1 MNVQDPNIP
10 SAGKPFETVVAL
22 QQANLACLES
32 WSKERTL
39 KREDRNLAAIHEFLA
54 RAQQTGTVLDREA
67 DRRSAQAA
75 LDYWMTELALTGDE
89 NAQDEGL
96 RPLASFDPAT
106 FPDLHDLPS
115 PFKGLAA
122 FAESDAAH
130 FFGRQRAATEL
141 ATKVGSRPFVVI
153 SGPSGSGKSSLIQ
166 AGLVPRLRRTI
177 AAPDG
182 QYELLN
188 IATPGSRPLLALL
201 KAVVPQG
208 MGPDSIASLRGEL
221 TASPNMLADVVKRY
235 HAKPVVLI
243 FDQFEEIFSLQQGHR
258 PGELQVFV
266 EALATLGDQH
276 HVVIS
281 IRDDYV
287 AQLQR
292 LQPLGARAT
301 EPSNQYA
308 PPPLSP
314 RQLKSAIERPAE
326 AVGLRFEDGLVDEL
340 VKDVAGEPAS
350 LPLLQFTLTR
360 LWEKKQ
366 RNRVTREIYREVGRP
381 REALKKAADGVLE
394 DLKLLENEEIVRRL
408 FLRLVTPATETEFVR
423 NPCTRATLWAGENH
437 PPAVDRVLERFV
449 EAGLL
454 RKQAAPGDERED
466 DRFDVAHEALIR
478 NWPWLVGVLQREWRD
493 HEKLWR
499 LHSTAKLWIESGG
512 SPGYLLSGKALEDAS
527 QFRERSRD
535 VDALLDASKSAEDKR
550 RSEAEAERSAAQL
563 KEMAAAKSLL
573 LKRVILCVCLVSGL
587 IAYLVVWRENN
598 INRANLEEKTALL
611 QQIRDSGS
619 VNEANRL
626 YARKLGDLTARIEGI
641 AESVNHADLSDLKT
655 FLREFGVPLPIV
667 DRLALAPGA
676 GSAPPG
682 IGSTAQIRREDFSEI
697 VPGFREVAPTTGG
710 LTCSGVLW
718 LGNADNSKVASFPS
732 TLTGLKNS
740 KLKVTANIRLRKDF
754 PSADTYSMSDSLGI
768 IPAGTEVVAQGD
780 PKAFARPSGPQYW
793 ISVNAP
799 AEVCSKV
806 FIQYVGDDSRST
818 QISNAL
824 TKLGYQ
830 VQEAEMVATAKGKA
844 EVRYFWDSDKAV
856 AAKLAAQLSTAMPGT
871 TVNPVSLVNWPY
883 TKPPAGTLEAWLD
896 LSGQ

>member
-1 MNVQDPNIP
+1 MNVLDPNMP
-10 SAGKPFETVVAL
+10 GAGKAFESVVAL
-22 QQANLACLES
+22 QQANLECLES
-32 WSKERTL
+32 WSKVRAL
-39 KREDRNLAAIHEFLA
+39 KRSDRNLAAIHEFLT

-75 LDYWMTELALTGDE
+75 LDYWMTELVLAGDE
-89 NAQDEGL
+89 KAQDEGL
-96 RPLASFDPAT
+96 RPLAPFDPAT
-106 FPDLHDLPS
+106 FPDLGGRPS
-115 PFKGLAA
+115 PFRGLAA
-122 FAESDAAH
+122 FAESDAAQ
-130 FFGRQRAATEL
+130 FFGRDRAANAL
-141 ATKVGSRPFVVI
+141 AAKVGSQPFVTI

-177 AAPDG
+177 AAPDRTHD
-182 QYELLN
+182 LLDV
-188 IATPGSRPLLALL
+188 ATPGSRPLLALL
-201 KAVVPQG
+201 KTVVP
-208 MGPDSIASLRGEL
+208 PDTNLDRIESLRTEL
-221 TASPNMLADVVKRY
+221 TASPSKLADIVKRY

-243 FDQFEEIFSLQQGHR
+243 FDQFEEIFTLQQGHR
-258 PGELQVFV
+258 PGELQVFA

-276 HVVIS
+276 QVVIS
-281 IRDDYV
+281 IRDDYL

-292 LQPLGARAT
+292 LQSLGARAT
-301 EPSNQYA
+301 EPSNHYS

-314 RQLKSAIERPAE
+314 RQLKNAIERPAE

-394 DLKLLENEEIVRRL
+394 DLKLPQNQEIARRL

-423 NPCTRATLWAGENH
+423 NPCTRATLWAGENDPH
-437 PPAVDRVLERFV
+437 AVDRILERFV

-454 RKQAAPGDERED
+454 RQQTAHGDERED

-512 SPGYLLSGKALEDAS
+512 SAGYLLSGKALEDAS
-527 QFRERSRD
+527 RFRERSRD
-535 VDALLDASKSAEDKR
+535 VDALLDASKSAEDAR
-550 RSEAEAERSAAQL
+550 RAEAERLAAQL
-563 KEMAAAKSLL
+563 KAKSLL
-573 LKRVILCVCLVSGL
+573 LKRVFLCVGLLSGL
-587 IAYLVVWRENN
+587 MAYLIVWRENN
-598 INRANLEEKTALL
+598 INSANLDEKTALL
-611 QQIRDSGS
+611 QQIRNSGS
-619 VNEANRL
+619 FNEANRL
-626 YARKLGDLTARIEGI
+626 YAKKLGDLTARIDGI

-655 FLREFGVPLPIV
+655 FLREFGVSPPIV
-667 DRLALAPGA
+667 DRLALVPGA

-682 IGSTAQIRREDFSEI
+682 IGSTPQIRREDFSEI
-697 VPGFREVAPTTGG
+697 VPGFREAAPTSGG

-732 TLTGLKNS
+732 RLIGLKNS

-754 PSADTYSMSDSLGI
+754 PSADTYSMSDALGV

-780 PKAFARPSGPQYW
+780 PKAFARPSGLQYW
-793 ISVNAP
+793 ISVYAP

-806 FIQYVGDDSRST
+806 VIQYVGDDSRST

-824 TKLGYQ
+824 TGLGYQ

-856 AAKLAAQLSTAMPGT
+856 AAKLAAQLSTVMPGT

-896 LSGQ
+896 LSGP